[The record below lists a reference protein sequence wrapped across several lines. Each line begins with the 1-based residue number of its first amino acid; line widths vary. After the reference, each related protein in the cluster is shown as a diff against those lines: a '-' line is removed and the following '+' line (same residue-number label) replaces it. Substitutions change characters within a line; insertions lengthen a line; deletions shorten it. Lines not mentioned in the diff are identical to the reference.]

1 MVEEKHVLA
10 YLLSQY
16 DPDLLGKYTTEDFV
30 TPTAQLLFHFVQQYA
45 SRYNSV
51 PSVDA
56 VITYLD
62 ELKEVRQ
69 FHSAEIDWVKDVF
82 DLASR
87 KWSEAD
93 VKYFR
98 DKSFEYL
105 RKRRVDKAL
114 RLARDF
120 LREGNVDRALT
131 VLETTDVPVP
141 DDELH
146 VGFDFDI
153 VTSQE
158 KIPTPFPTVNFI
170 TRGGIDKK
178 TLNVIMAVPKLGKSY
193 ILIALGAHALR
204 QGKNVLHVTLE
215 MPRRSVIARYRAALS
230 DPPVTVRD
238 VLAGVPH
245 RLLGSLG
252 QIVVVDAS
260 TLRCTP
266 RYVNGL
272 FSDVKKRIGAVD
284 VVIIDYANLM
294 RSSVRTESS
303 YDRIGSVYADLHSIA
318 VEQDV
323 VVWTVCRTNRL
334 ALDRAKVRVN
344 YVGDSYA
351 ILYNCDSLFGLS
363 LRSDDTPAPKRVIPC
378 SVLYFRDY
386 SSGHQFYVEIDYEY
400 CRIKETS
407 HMPVEPVRVVE
418 DYDAS

>member
-1 MVEEKHVLA
+1 MTEEKYVLA

-30 TPTAQLLFHFVQQYA
+30 TPMAQLLFHFVQQYA
-45 SRYNSV
+45 SRYNTV
-51 PSVDA
+51 PSVNA

-82 DLASR
+82 DLASHN
-87 KWSEAD
+87 WSEAD

-141 DDELH
+141 DDGLR

-153 VTSQE
+153 VTDQE
-158 KIPTPFPTVNFI
+158 KVPTPFPTVNFI
-170 TRGGIDKK
+170 TQGGIDKK

-204 QGKNVLHVTLE
+204 HGKNVLHVTLE
-215 MPRRSVIARYRAALS
+215 MPRRSVVARYRAALS
-230 DPPVTVRD
+230 NPPTTVHD
-238 VLAGVPH
+238 VLSGVSH
-245 RLLGSLG
+245 QLVGSLG
-252 QIVVVDAS
+252 QFVVADAS

-272 FSDVKKRIGAVD
+272 LEDVKRRVGVVD

-294 RSSVRTESS
+294 QSSVRTESS
-303 YDRIGSVYADLHSIA
+303 YDRVGSIYADLHSIA

-323 VVWTVCRTNRL
+323 AVWTVCRTNRL
-334 ALDRAKVRVN
+334 AFRRSLVRAH

-351 ILYNCDSLFGLS
+351 ILYNCDSLFGLGS
-363 LRSDDTPAPKRVIPC
+363 PFDKAPSPKKVVPC
-378 SVLYFRDY
+378 SVLYFREY
-386 SSGHQFYVEIDYEY
+386 PAGHQFYVEIDYEY
-400 CRIKETS
+400 CRIRETS
-407 HMPVEPVRVVE
+407 HMPVEPVRVRE